1 MIIKNLK
8 VTVSNRTILQDLN
21 LIVNDIDVIMGPN
34 GSGKSTLSRVIAGD
48 SGYEVLGSIEIDG
61 QNILQYDVDER
72 VNRFG
77 IFLSFQLPPYL
88 EGITLK
94 QLLKKIFYKRRGYDE
109 RDLTKIREFNQELN
123 RWMDVLGLSNEFL
136 DREVNKDLSGGE
148 KKKSET
154 LQLLMFKPKYI
165 ILDEIDSG
173 LDVDSLKRI
182 TDAINIYYS
191 ENKPKILLITHYNRI
206 LRYIKPTAVHIMKSG
221 KIVRSGGVELIDFVE
236 SHGYDPF

>member
-1 MIIKNLK
+1 MIIRDLK
-8 VTVSNRTILQDLN
+8 VTVSNRTILQDFN

-94 QLLKKIFYKRRGYDE
+94 QLLKRIFYKRRGYDE
-109 RDLTKIREFNQELN
+109 RDLTKIREFNQELK
-123 RWMDVLGLSNEFL
+123 RWMDILGLSNEFL

-154 LQLLMFKPKYI
+154 LQLLMFKPRYI

>member
-1 MIIKNLK
+1 MIIRDLK

-94 QLLKKIFYKRRGYDE
+94 QLLKRIFYKRRGYDE
-109 RDLTKIREFNQELN
+109 RDLTKIREFNQELK
-123 RWMDVLGLSNEFL
+123 RWMDILGLSNEFL